1 MANNDSTPST
11 KVNMKQKGDSQL
23 ALAHEAIQDKRVTL
37 TEKGCWVVRAADN
50 ETPYVVRL
58 FPKETCSCPAVKMCY
73 HLMACKMMIGQDLH
87 DDTKPNMTLLQQ
99 KIRQKNKEK
108 PSGRKAPRKKDYGKI
123 ATKIGKFSMH
133 SC

>member
-1 MANNDSTPST
+1 M
-11 KVNMKQKGDSQL
+11 
-23 ALAHEAIQDKRVTL
+23 ALAHEAIRDKRVTL

-73 HLMACKMMIGQDLH
+73 HLMACKMMIGQDLY
-87 DDTKPNMTLLQQ
+87 DGTKPNMTLLQQ
-99 KIRQKNKEK
+99 KVRQKNKEK

-123 ATKIGKFSMH
+123 AAKIGKISIKLYVY
-133 SC
+133 SYAC